1 MNAIS
6 TGVDLV
12 EVDRFRNLNPR
23 IKERFFRRVFTPQEL
38 SDPDQSMQHLAGKFA
53 AKEAAAKALGCGIG
67 IVSWQE
73 LEILNDANGRP
84 ELNLHGHA
92 EQVAAQSGWST
103 WSLSISHTRTH
114 ALAFVTALINSQ
126 EN

>member
-1 MNAIS
+1 MNSIA

-12 EVDRFRNLNPR
+12 EVDRFHNLNPR

-38 SDPDQSMQHLAGKFA
+38 NDPNQSIQHLAGKFA

-73 LEILNDANGRP
+73 LEILNDDNGKP
-84 ELNLHGHA
+84 ELVLHSHA
-92 EQVAAQSGWST
+92 RQVAAESGWSA
-103 WSLSISHTRTH
+103 WSLSISHTRTY
-114 ALAFVTALINSQ
+114 ALAFVTALINPQ
-126 EN
+126 GN